1 MMKRGISLIT
11 ALMLSGTVTAS
22 AFAMPMMAP
31 VYQIKAAGNADF
43 AMADQVVS
51 YGVKKVT
58 VPVILSAEGIA
69 ALDASISVKADAEG
83 AANPVITNITDG
95 IYEGVMANSKYEDG
109 SERKFVWVDAS
120 GLGYNFA
127 KQPVAYVDIE
137 LPADAKVG
145 STYTVKL
152 YDLDPADSN
161 KEDIATSAVS
171 YEAKIVVGDNVIKGY
186 ETFMEDAE
194 GYAGTVVNVPVE
206 VICPEMID
214 AIVADF
220 TIDGGAKIVGY
231 TTDDSAFDAANFM
244 DSVSNEN
251 KVLWATPDN
260 SGINVAK
267 RSNFVTL
274 KVQIPADAKVG
285 TEYNISLN
293 KDLDTSTVDG
303 VDITPSKYANAVITV
318 IEKGVKGDLTAEIG
332 SKDVYYTQKTVEL
345 PVMVSHE
352 VGFGGFAAF
361 VAKFDVT
368 NADGKKAEIVS
379 VKAGS
384 AINAEDFLASV
395 SVSKG
400 VWNSADSEDVAFA
413 VKADN
418 TRNEIFVL
426 EIALPDDREV
436 GDVYDVSFVEGSV
449 DIGTSALQDLIAK
462 QINGKITI
470 AAEDDKIDAYTI
482 SIGSK
487 ELDATGE
494 KMTVKLPVYLDGAE
508 INTFAGTFEVSN
520 GAVIKSITSSY
531 DGLSTGKENPNR
543 VVWQGAD
550 GQDTKFDAKT
560 PFAMIE
566 VEIPAE
572 LAVKGKSFVVSVSD
586 VDSANANHA
595 NVAPVKPY
603 GQGVISLTG
612 ETDTFDM
619 LIDNVTADVKKAEA
633 ITVDVPVYINA
644 ENFYALDGTFSIDPT
659 VLGANGGV
667 IAVDFE
673 GDGASANGTEAGA
686 MALNSVVAGSVKVT
700 SALEGLESFTAEIV
714 EVADLTG
721 NATVSLGKD
730 NKGNV
735 VWTLDDKTGAG
746 LDFNIE
752 EKDEFVVVKV
762 KVTPVIKPADTTP
775 SDTEPTA
782 TATEPTA
789 TATEP
794 TATVTE
800 PTATETEPTAT
811 VTEPTA
817 TVTEPTATVTEPT
830 ATETEPTAT
839 VTEPTATETE
849 PTATVTE
856 PTATVTE
863 PTATVTEPTATV
875 TEPTATV
882 TEPTATVTEPTATV
896 TEPTATVTEPT
907 ATVTEPTATVTEPT
921 ATTSSSDINIVIT
934 EKPKVP
940 GVDGDYK
947 AIASM
952 PNTKFYFSHE
962 EGFNLDGLKVEVEVE
977 EVWSNGDKTTK
988 TVDIT
993 KDVVVKG
1000 NATPATTYDKSTF
1013 KYEIEVV
1020 YVGSEYKELVDVNL
1034 GSFTAYIGQ
1043 KGDISLDHEVDTR
1056 DVTWVIKEYNEIAF
1070 GGTAMDKLLEG
1081 AKLPEGLLEAAGTDT
1096 IVDFAKFLGNADE
1109 NNENDGS
1116 RLIDTRDASLIKYFY
1131 TEFSFADVMGEVL
1144 DVADTWNKLMNPETE
1159 K

>member
-830 ATETEPTAT
+830 AT
-839 VTEPTATETE
+839 
-849 PTATVTE
+849 
-856 PTATVTE
+856 
-863 PTATVTEPTATV
+863 V

>member
-1 MMKRGISLIT
+1 MKRGISLIT

-830 ATETEPTAT
+830 AT
-839 VTEPTATETE
+839 
-849 PTATVTE
+849 
-856 PTATVTE
+856 
-863 PTATVTEPTATV
+863 
-875 TEPTATV
+875 
-882 TEPTATVTEPTATV
+882 V